1 MWRAD
6 LYGLEEVPS
15 HNITYISSSSLAIR
29 AFSRWGPQL
38 CPGLGD
44 AYLVQTS
51 SPLWVAVW
59 ICGCELFFFPFD
71 GGSSFLMDKG
81 CSGSTTQLMSLSV
94 RRYVLGSFMC
104 YMQSNFCFE
113 VYLLHR
119 DCAIFLFISGLVV
132 SIPMPGVAETLG
144 PHIST

>member
-59 ICGCELFFFPFD
+59 VCRCELFFFFD

-104 YMQSNFCFE
+104 YICRATSVSKYTSCT
-113 VYLLHR
+113 
-119 DCAIFLFISGLVV
+119 AIVLFSCSSQAWL
-132 SIPMPGVAETLG
+132 
-144 PHIST
+144 